1 LYQCVSEKSIYINF
15 SSKKVDISETLDY
28 DTGVAR
34 KATYKIEERKGV
46 ERVTD
51 TELLKSWIEKSG
63 YKRKYIADML
73 DLTTYSLQ
81 MKVENKV
88 EFKPSEINKLCAL
101 LKITSLRDKERIF
114 FSQKVAEKETS

>member
-1 LYQCVSEKSIYINF
+1 M
-15 SSKKVDISETLDY
+15 
-28 DTGVAR
+28 
-34 KATYKIEERKGV
+34 ATYKTEEWKEVR
-46 ERVTD
+46 RVTD

-114 FSQKVAEKETS
+114 FSQKVADKETS

>member
-1 LYQCVSEKSIYINF
+1 M
-15 SSKKVDISETLDY
+15 
-28 DTGVAR
+28 
-34 KATYKIEERKGV
+34 
-46 ERVTD
+46 TD

-73 DLTTYSLQ
+73 NLTTYSLQ

-114 FSQKVAEKETS
+114 FATKVTEKETL

>member
-1 LYQCVSEKSIYINF
+1 M
-15 SSKKVDISETLDY
+15 
-28 DTGVAR
+28 
-34 KATYKIEERKGV
+34 ATYKTEEWKEVG
-46 ERVTD
+46 RVTD

>member
-1 LYQCVSEKSIYINF
+1 M
-15 SSKKVDISETLDY
+15 
-28 DTGVAR
+28 
-34 KATYKIEERKGV
+34 
-46 ERVTD
+46 TD

-81 MKVENKV
+81 MKVESKV

-114 FSQKVAEKETS
+114 FAKKVEDMAT

>member
-1 LYQCVSEKSIYINF
+1 M
-15 SSKKVDISETLDY
+15 
-28 DTGVAR
+28 
-34 KATYKIEERKGV
+34 ATYKTEEWKEVG
-46 ERVTD
+46 RVTD

-63 YKRKYIADML
+63 YKRKYIAEML

>member
-1 LYQCVSEKSIYINF
+1 M
-15 SSKKVDISETLDY
+15 
-28 DTGVAR
+28 
-34 KATYKIEERKGV
+34 
-46 ERVTD
+46 TD

-63 YKRKYIADML
+63 YKRKYIAEML

-101 LKITSLRDKERIF
+101 LKITALRDKERIF
-114 FSQKVAEKETS
+114 FSQKVAEKETL

>member
-1 LYQCVSEKSIYINF
+1 M
-15 SSKKVDISETLDY
+15 
-28 DTGVAR
+28 
-34 KATYKIEERKGV
+34 
-46 ERVTD
+46 TD

-63 YKRKYIADML
+63 YKRKYIAEML

-101 LKITSLRDKERIF
+101 LKITALRDKERIF
-114 FSQKVAEKETS
+114 FSQKVAEKEIL